1 MLDFLKLQF
10 HSFVSLIN
18 SGVFTSWY
26 AYLIYA
32 LFIGKLFVLLKLDD
46 LIWKFFSSFD
56 MKYNEFNYQLFNSF
70 DVILDGATW
79 WLAINEIFINLNYK
93 FIIVFTSSLMLK
105 IFFGRKK
112 PIKNGPPEPILLKD
126 INNKYSYEP
135 FNKDYSK
142 NNPDSWLYVFNR
154 PFDIKRLYNDLFKW
168 SYPSTH
174 LTVLLSFVF
183 FSNNTLGFI
192 LLLICG
198 LIWKLVSNRNWTS
211 DLISSIFLVLFFKQ
225 LL

>member
-126 INNKYSYEP
+126 INDKYSYQP
-135 FNKDYSK
+135 FEKDYSK
-142 NNPDSWLYVFNR
+142 NNSDSWLYVFNR

-168 SYPSTH
+168 SYPSVH
-174 LTVLLSFVF
+174 LTVLLSFVLF
-183 FSNNTLGFI
+183 CNNTLGFI

-198 LIWKLVSNRNWTS
+198 SIWKLVSNRNWTS
-211 DLISSIFLVLFFKQ
+211 DLIASVFLVLFFKQ

>member
-10 HSFVSLIN
+10 QSFVSLVS
-18 SGVFTSWY
+18 SGIFTTWY

-56 MKYNEFNYQLFNSF
+56 MRYNEFNYQVFNSF

-79 WLAINEIFINLNYK
+79 WLAINEIFINMNFK
-93 FIIVFTSSLMLK
+93 FIIVFVSSLTLK
-105 IFFGRKK
+105 VIFGRKK

-126 INNKYSYEP
+126 INDKYSYQP

-142 NNPDSWLYVFNR
+142 NDSNSWLFIFNR

-174 LTVLLSFVF
+174 LTVLLSFVLF
-183 FSNNTLGFI
+183 ANNTLGFVI
-192 LLLICG
+192 LLIG
-198 LIWKLVSNRNWTS
+198 GSIWKIVSNRNWAS
-211 DLISSIFLVLFFKQ
+211 DLISSVFLVLCFKQ